1 MENLIEA
8 FKIFLPC
15 LVIGAVAYF
24 IVKSFL
30 EHANSKAKIEI
41 EVTKAEIIVP
51 ARMQAYER
59 IVLFLERITPDNLIR
74 RTLNVTTSA
83 RIFQAELISNIRNEY
98 EHNLS
103 QQVYIS
109 AAAWTMVKTAT
120 EETIRLVNISGSKL
134 PATALATD
142 LAQNILNITSQIG
155 KFPTHIAIENI
166 KKEFSKYFL
175 EQQDK
180 ANKKEEA

>member
-1 MENLIEA
+1 MENLLEA

-15 LVIGAVAYF
+15 LVIGAAAYL

-30 EHANSKAKIEI
+30 EHDSKKARAEI
-41 EVTKAEIIVP
+41 ESTKAELIIP

-83 RIFQAELISNIRNEY
+83 RIFQGDMIASIRSEY

-103 QQVYIS
+103 QQVYMS
-109 AAAWTMVKTAT
+109 HTAWTMVKTAT
-120 EETIRLVNISGSKL
+120 EETIRLINVAGSKL
-134 PATALATD
+134 PASALASD
-142 LAQNILNITSQIG
+142 LAQNILSITTKIG
-155 KFPTHIAIENI
+155 KFPTQVAIDNI
-166 KKEFSKYFL
+166 KKEFSQFFL
-175 EQQDK
+175 ES
-180 ANKKEEA
+180 NIKKEEGVA